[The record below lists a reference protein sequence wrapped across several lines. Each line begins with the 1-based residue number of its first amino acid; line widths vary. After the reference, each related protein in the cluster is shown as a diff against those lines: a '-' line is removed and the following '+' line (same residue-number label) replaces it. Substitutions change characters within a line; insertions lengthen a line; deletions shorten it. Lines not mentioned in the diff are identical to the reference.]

1 MATITVLLIWNV
13 VLGCECRSVND
24 VMAHHLQRCW
34 PDGGFEMGSTSIS
47 RLFSWLL
54 AWTSQI
60 NVRKPVKWIVWNGTH
75 QVFHLFWF
83 QSGTAQQT
91 QQIQHWA
98 DTAPLGYCPGFCYN
112 EIPNVSCFQ
121 RIPPLFFECHESLDI
136 CGTYYLPILLVS
148 LFLMAS
154 LEIATQS
161 RRTNFAY
168 QRYWEAIGA
177 PTSLLAIQ
185 RGNING
191 FMAENQN
198 PDLNMGQYGIRP
210 LW

>member
-1 MATITVLLIWNV
+1 MNCLKWNT
-13 VLGCECRSVND
+13 
-24 VMAHHLQRCW
+24 
-34 PDGGFEMGSTSIS
+34 PSIS
-47 RLFSWLL
+47 FILIPIRHCSTDSTDSALSGHSPSWLL
-54 AWTSQI
+54 SRLLLQ
-60 NVRKPVKWIVWNGTH
+60 WNPQPIDRNNRGLCH
-75 QVFHLFWF
+75 CCCCCCC
-83 QSGTAQQT
+83 S
-91 QQIQHWA
+91 
-98 DTAPLGYCPGFCYN
+98 
-112 EIPNVSCFQ
+112 VSCFQ